1 MKGIILAGGTGSRMF
16 PCTKVTNKHLLPVY
30 DKPMVYYPLYTLI
43 NAGIKEILIVSGP
56 GHAGHFVNLL
66 GSGKE
71 FGVKLSYEV
80 QDEAGGIAQALGLAE
95 DFADNESIVV
105 ILGDNIFE
113 ENIKDFVK
121 AFETQQQSQGA
132 RIFLKEVDMKSA
144 KRFGIA
150 LVEGDK
156 VSYVEEKPE
165 HPKSNLAMTGL
176 YMFDAKVFETIKTL
190 KPSGRG
196 ELEITDAIDHFV
208 KSGNCYY
215 NKLGGFW
222 SDAGTF
228 ESLHRA
234 STLVKQKASNIK
246 LQENLTESYINK
258 FQGKNILITGGLG
271 FIGSNL
277 AHKLIDL
284 NPRKIVLVDSLVNG
298 LGGDINNIKEIKD
311 KLEVHTNE
319 DGDIKDI
326 EKMKPIIREADYIF
340 NLAGSAKHTGLNEEE
355 LKFDSEVNFTA
366 QTMFLEACRQVMDEN
381 LNKKLSIVFTGTR
394 DQYGTSAPSNRAG

>member
-196 ELEITDAIDHFV
+196 ELDDQGLE
-208 KSGNCYY
+208 
-215 NKLGGFW
+215 
-222 SDAGTF
+222 
-228 ESLHRA
+228 RA
-234 STLVKQKASNIK
+234 L
-246 LQENLTESYINK
+246 L
-258 FQGKNILITGGLG
+258 
-271 FIGSNL
+271 
-277 AHKLIDL
+277 
-284 NPRKIVLVDSLVNG
+284 
-298 LGGDINNIKEIKD
+298 
-311 KLEVHTNE
+311 
-319 DGDIKDI
+319 
-326 EKMKPIIREADYIF
+326 
-340 NLAGSAKHTGLNEEE
+340 
-355 LKFDSEVNFTA
+355 
-366 QTMFLEACRQVMDEN
+366 
-381 LNKKLSIVFTGTR
+381 
-394 DQYGTSAPSNRAG
+394 